1 MFSSV
6 KCIPVVFL
14 SLSASVKIFQSQ
26 VTSLSMIEFSE
37 NRYPSSELH
46 EEVLLGIYE
55 GGTSIKRIG
64 KQDWVQKLT
73 SNVE

>member
-1 MFSSV
+1 MYSCS
-6 KCIPVVFL
+6 FL

-37 NRYPSSELH
+37 NRYPNSELH
-46 EEVLLGIYE
+46 EEVLLGIYV